1 MVKYNKFFSY
11 YGSCDP
17 MKEGN
22 EGIWFDEEDPYS
34 EFYKPE
40 CCTNVY
46 EDLAKGKFENFDE
59 EYEAEDEEYD
69 AEDEN
74 DEFEEIDLNAC

>member
-1 MVKYNKFFSY
+1 MEIYNCLTFY
-11 YGSCDP
+11 YESCDP
-17 MKEGN
+17 TKEGN
-22 EGIWFDEEDPYS
+22 EGIWFDEEDPDS

-46 EDLAKGKFENFDE
+46 EDLAKGKFENLDIN
-59 EYEAEDEEYD
+59 DDEYD
-69 AEDEN
+69 AE

>member
-1 MVKYNKFFSY
+1 MEVYNCLTFY
-11 YGSCDP
+11 CESCDP

-22 EGIWFDEEDPYS
+22 NGIWFEEEDHDS

-40 CCTNVY
+40 CCSNVY
-46 EDLAKGKFENFDE
+46 EDLAKGKFENLDE

>member
-1 MVKYNKFFSY
+1 MVKKANKHTY

-22 EGIWFDEEDPYS
+22 EGIWFDEEDPKS

-40 CCTNVY
+40 CCSNIYV
-46 EDLAKGKFENFDE
+46 DIASGKFELDCKRSAANYIKYLLQDIEE
-59 EYEAEDEEYD
+59 EY
-69 AEDEN
+69 
-74 DEFEEIDLNAC
+74 